1 MKKQIFQSI
10 SYWAFVP
17 MIISGIFLAAL
28 ICVEYNTFKDDGL
41 FLDDSFRCT
50 QQQHQKISRSLRS
63 LELAEHRFLAFGDK
77 SELTACQENL
87 KGFSEVLGASTCF
100 VSSNNVDSSI
110 IKLLCH
116 SIGNKL
122 VLSKTASEKKTAP
135 DQLTLMWEATQ
146 LTDSL
151 RNIIIQF
158 ENDGIASIQNT
169 YQKKSLHLI
178 WWRNLLLSVTILFF
192 FFPGFLYVYD
202 LRKHVSKRR
211 LGNEPF
217 GKDALNISEDENGI
231 LFSDNPIPMWVISIP
246 EKRFLEVNDAAM
258 THYGYSREEFL
269 RMSIYDIR
277 PYSEAKKLKSNE
289 FNAQNSLYYT
299 AGVWMHQKK
308 DGTLIKVNITVHNL
322 SFRGREAKL
331 ILANDVSHKMI
342 VEESL
347 NNSLDELSDLAMH
360 LEKVR
365 ESERTHIARE
375 IHDELGQQL
384 TVLKMNISWLQKG
397 AGKDNESTQEKLGE
411 TLQLIDSTMETVR
424 RIATDLRPSIL
435 DDLGLVATLEW
446 QTQNFER
453 NANITCKFSSSEAEM
468 QVSPDIATGI
478 FRVYQECLTNVLRH
492 SGASSVMCD
501 LQIDQDVMM
510 FHVADNGNG
519 FSSAGLVPKKTLGL
533 RGMRERIKLLGGSFD
548 ITSEQGMGTSIL
560 ITVPLNDKKMK
571 NKQKSDA

>member
-17 MIISGIFLAAL
+17 MMVSGLFLGAL
-28 ICVEYNTFKDDGL
+28 ICVEYRTSKDDGL
-41 FLDDSFRCT
+41 FLENSFRCT
-50 QQQHQKISRSLRS
+50 QQHQKISRSLRA
-63 LELAEHRFLAFGDK
+63 LELAEHRYLASGDK
-77 SELTACQENL
+77 TELTSCQENL
-87 KGFSEVLGASTCF
+87 EEFSVVLGSSTCF
-100 VSSNNVDSSI
+100 ISPNNADSGN

-116 SIGNKL
+116 SIGNKI
-122 VLSKTASEKKTAP
+122 VLSKTAYEKKAAP
-135 DQLTLMWEATQ
+135 DKQTLMWEATL

-151 RNIIIQF
+151 RNIITKL
-158 ENDGIASIQNT
+158 ENDGTASIQGT
-169 YQKKSLHLI
+169 LQKNALHLT
-178 WWRNLLLSVTILFF
+178 WWKSLLLSATILFF
-192 FFPGFLYVYD
+192 FFPFLLYVHD
-202 LRKHVSKRR
+202 VRKHVSKR
-211 LGNEPF
+211 LSGNENI
-217 GKDALNISEDENGI
+217 GQDDLNISEDENGI

-246 EKRFLEVNDAAM
+246 EKRFLDVNSAAM
-258 THYGYSREEFL
+258 SHYGYSREEFL

-277 PYSEAKKLKSNE
+277 PYSEVKKLKSNE

-322 SFRGREAKL
+322 SFQGREARL

-384 TVLKMNISWLQKG
+384 TVLKMNISWLHKG
-397 AGKDNESTQEKLGE
+397 SGKDEESTREKLGE

-446 QTQNFER
+446 QTETFER
-453 NANITCKFSSSEAEM
+453 NANIICKFSSRAAEM

-501 LQIDQDVMM
+501 LQIDQDVLM

-519 FSSAGLVPKKTLGL
+519 FSSAGLIPQKTLGL

-548 ITSEQGMGTSIL
+548 ITSELGMGTSIL
-560 ITVPLNDKKMK
+560 ITVPLNDKQMK